1 MTASTVSPGSPAS
14 PGAPRALAGPRIGPG
29 AWLAF
34 GLILAFLLLFLVV
47 PVGTVIYTAFVN
59 ETGALTVG
67 HFANFFGQLVFRES
81 FFNSLGV
88 ALAST
93 LFASIIAVPLAYLTV
108 RFEFRGAVLIQTLG
122 VLPLIMPPFVGA
134 VALQL
139 IFGRSGSVNLLL
151 DDWLGFTIPI
161 MDGLVGV
168 TFVES
173 IHYFPFILLNL
184 VAAMRNIDGA
194 MEESAL
200 NLGARGW
207 RLFRRVIFPLAMPGY
222 LAGAALVFVKVFD
235 DLGTPLVMGVT
246 NMLAPQ
252 AYLRI
257 TSVGVDDPLGYVIS
271 VIMIG
276 FSILALWLAARV
288 MKGRDYATLQK
299 GGGALQK
306 RRLSAWESVL
316 AYGWIALVLAVT
328 LAPHVG
334 ILLMSFAKVWS
345 FSVLPDAYTLAHYAT
360 VFSDASGM
368 IGNTLLYC
376 VLAAGLDVVLGTAI
390 AYLILRTRLP
400 ARQWLDYLASIAL
413 AIPGLVL
420 AIGYLRLFKGVH
432 VPFTDKLV
440 IHSWVLI
447 MLAYAVR
454 RLPYALRSCMAA
466 LQQVHVSLEE
476 AAQSLGASR
485 LSSIRRV
492 VVPLMAGGILAGFV
506 TSFITAA
513 VELSATLLLVSTES
527 QAPMS
532 LGIYLYMQSIAGRGP
547 GAALG
552 VLAVVVVGLGTY
564 FSHRFVERSRV
575 TTSTSIKA
583 GA

>member
-1 MTASTVSPGSPAS
+1 MAGGSA
-14 PGAPRALAGPRIGPG
+14 APPRLWRAFTGVGPWI
-29 AWLAF
+29 AF
-34 GLILAFLLLFLVV
+34 GLILAFLALFLLI
-47 PVGTVIYTAFVN
+47 PVGMVIYTAFIN
-59 ETGALTVG
+59 EAGGLTFG
-67 HFANFFGQLVFRES
+67 HFGNFFAQTVFRES
-81 FFNSLGV
+81 FFNSLIV
-88 ALAST
+88 SLASVF
-93 LFASIIAVPLAYLTV
+93 FASLIAVPLAYLTV
-108 RFEFRGAVLIQTLG
+108 RFEFRGALLIQTLG

-139 IFGRSGSVNLLL
+139 IFGRNGSVNLLL
-151 DDWLGFTIPI
+151 NDWFGFTIPI
-161 MDGLVGV
+161 MDGLIGV

-184 VAAMRNIDGA
+184 VASMRNIDGA

-200 NLGARGW
+200 NLGARGF

-257 TSVGVDDPLGYVIS
+257 TSVGIDDPLGYVIS
-271 VIMIG
+271 VIMIA
-276 FSILALWLAARV
+276 FSILALWMAARV
-288 MKGRDYATLQK
+288 MKGKDYATLQK
-299 GGGALQK
+299 GGSSLQK

-316 AYGWIALVLAVT
+316 AYGWIVLILLVT
-328 LAPHVG
+328 LAPHIG
-334 ILLMSFAKVWS
+334 ILLMSFSKVWS
-345 FSVLPDAYTLAHYAT
+345 FSVLPDAYTLEHYVT
-360 VFSDASGM
+360 VFTDSKQM

-376 VLAAGLDVVLGTAI
+376 LLAAGLDVVIGTSI
-390 AYLILRTRLP
+390 AYLILRTQLP
-400 ARQWLDYLASIAL
+400 ARRWLDYLASAAL

-420 AIGYLRLFKGVH
+420 AIGYLRMFKGVNL
-432 VPFTDKLV
+432 PFTDTPV
-440 IHSWVLI
+440 VTTWVLI

-466 LQQVHVSLEE
+466 LQQVHISLEE

-485 LSSIRRV
+485 LSTIRRIM
-492 VVPLMAGGILAGFV
+492 VPLMMGGILAGFV

-513 VELSATLLLVSTES
+513 VELSATILLASAQS

-532 LGIYLYMQSIAGRGP
+532 YGIYLYMQSISGRGP

-552 VLAVVVVGLGTY
+552 VLAGVVVGLGTY
-564 FSHRFVERSRV
+564 FSHRFVERSR
-575 TTSTSIKA
+575 TTVQAKQ
-583 GA
+583 G